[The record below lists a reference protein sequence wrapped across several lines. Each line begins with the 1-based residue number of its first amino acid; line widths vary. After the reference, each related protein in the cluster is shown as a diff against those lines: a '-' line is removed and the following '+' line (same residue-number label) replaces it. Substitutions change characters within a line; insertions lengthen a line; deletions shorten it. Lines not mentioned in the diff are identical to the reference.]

1 LIDHLP
7 RNVTAMAM
15 TETAL
20 ADIDRGT
27 FLVLARESPT
37 FALGMMGAPASR
49 LRDYD
54 ERFGRFELGR

>member
-27 FLVLARESPT
+27 FLFLARESPT
-37 FALGMMGAPASR
+37 FALGIMGAQASR

>member
-1 LIDHLP
+1 MIDHLP

-27 FLVLARESPT
+27 FLVLVRESPT
-37 FALGMMGAPASR
+37 FAVGIMGAPAGR
-49 LRDYD
+49 LRDCD
-54 ERFGRFELGR
+54 ERFGLLELGR